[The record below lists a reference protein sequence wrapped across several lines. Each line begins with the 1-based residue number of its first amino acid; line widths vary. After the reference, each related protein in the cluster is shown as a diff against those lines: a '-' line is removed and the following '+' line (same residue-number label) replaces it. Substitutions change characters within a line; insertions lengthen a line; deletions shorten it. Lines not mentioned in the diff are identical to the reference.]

1 MPKEAAGDHTMHSRD
16 TDMSHPSEKETANRA
31 PTGEGR
37 ETSMPASERKIH
49 DKAATGN
56 TMKGKGAPLF
66 SSSPGRAFFL
76 MALPSVLAQVVTAV
90 YQFADTFF
98 IGRAGAHEAVAAV
111 SVAMPFYQLLAAVGS
126 LFGIGGASVVS
137 RALGEGDLRRVRSTF
152 LVCLTGAAVCGAL
165 YGGGVWLFRF
175 PLIRLTGGASVSDAA
190 YHYLLPAVTA
200 GAVPTV
206 LAFVCGHLLRACG
219 HSVLSAVGIGLGAGV
234 NIALDP
240 LFIRLFAHRNGVAG
254 AVASATLASNLLS
267 CVFFAFV
274 FWRLRSAHLSAQS
287 AQTDAVFS
295 LSQTKPERGSPC
307 ACKAEGPA
315 RMRLSLVG
323 EVLSVGA
330 PSAVVLLCST
340 VSGMVANALLAPFGE
355 AALSG
360 MGVARRLTA
369 LSFQVTMGITQGAL
383 PLLGYAYATK
393 EKARLSAYTRLMT
406 GTALLSS
413 SATFLVYYFFAPS
426 LVALFLSDGPA
437 VSEGISYLMIL
448 SFAMPLCAV
457 SYSYTALFSACG
469 LRLYPLLLSLLRRGT
484 VDILLMFALPALFG
498 PHGVA
503 FATPAAEVLALA
515 VALLMFRAAFR
526 PPATQPP
533 HLRRPADA
541 SLRP

>member
-1 MPKEAAGDHTMHSRD
+1 
-16 TDMSHPSEKETANRA
+16 
-31 PTGEGR
+31 
-37 ETSMPASERKIH
+37 
-49 DKAATGN
+49 
-56 TMKGKGAPLF
+56 MKGKGAPLF
-66 SSSPGRAFFL
+66 SSSPGRAFLL

-111 SVAMPFYQLLAAVGS
+111 SVAMPFYLLFAAIGS

-137 RALGEGDLRRVRSTF
+137 RALGEGDLPRVRSAF
-152 LVCLTGAAVCGAL
+152 LVCLTGAAACGAL
-165 YGGGVWLFRF
+165 YGGAVWLFRF

-206 LAFVCGHLLRACG
+206 LTFVCGHLLRACG
-219 HSVLSAVGIGLGAGV
+219 RSVLSAVGIGLGAGV

-240 LFIRLFAHRNGVAG
+240 LFIHLFAPTSGVAG
-254 AVASATLASNLLS
+254 AVASATLISNILS
-267 CVFFAFV
+267 CLFFAFV

-287 AQTDAVFS
+287 VQTAQTGAVS
-295 LSQTKPERGSPC
+295 ALSQAKPERSPSC
-307 ACKAEGPA
+307 ARGAEGTA
-315 RMRLSLVG
+315 RVRLSLVG

-330 PSAVVLLCST
+330 PSAVVILCST

-369 LSFQVTMGITQGAL
+369 LSFQVTLGITQGAL
-383 PLLGYAYATK
+383 PLLGYAYAAK
-393 EKARLSAYTRLMT
+393 DKVRLSSYTRLMT